1 MENNQEFEQML
12 NSSLEDLTKQVTPQG
27 QPEGSGAQ
35 QPEDPQQTPDT
46 GTDKPD
52 VQDTIETPPAGGDDP
67 NKGGDDPN
75 KGTEDTNKSNPMRE
89 LRNRYEEIKAQQQKE
104 RKLLERAAAKLGI
117 PIEELETKL
126 QEEEDKREAIAKN
139 IPVETQRQLREYE
152 QRLKALEE
160 ERIREN
166 FNFRAMKLQQEYSLT
181 QDQVL
186 DFAQQARQ
194 AGFDIFKPEV
204 DLNVLYRAFNLDN
217 IIAATKEQTR
227 QQVLAELKANK
238 DTSPQTG
245 QFRNQPGTQQSQNTL
260 SDADFMSELFKS
272 FVRR

>member
-12 NSSLEDLTKQVTPQG
+12 NSGLEDLTKQVTPQG
-27 QPEGSGAQ
+27 QTEGSGAQ
-35 QPEDPQQTPDT
+35 QPDDPQQTHDT
-46 GTDKPD
+46 GTDEPD
-52 VQDTIETPPAGGDDP
+52 VQDTIETPPAGGDDT
-67 NKGGDDPN
+67 N
-75 KGTEDTNKSNPMRE
+75 KGTENANKSNPMRE
-89 LRNRYEEIKAQQQKE
+89 LRTRYEEIKAQQQKE
-104 RKLLERAAAKLGI
+104 RQLLERAAAKLGI

-126 QEEEDKREAIAKN
+126 QEEEDKREATAKN

-194 AGFDIFKPEV
+194 SGFDIFKPEV